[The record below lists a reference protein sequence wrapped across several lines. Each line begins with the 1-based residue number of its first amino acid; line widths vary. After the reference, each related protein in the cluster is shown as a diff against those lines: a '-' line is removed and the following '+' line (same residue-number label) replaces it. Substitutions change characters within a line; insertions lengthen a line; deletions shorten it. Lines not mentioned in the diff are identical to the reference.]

1 MLKGLSSHTRLHT
14 YPKILQRLSSSWK
27 SPLSSRNSSRTPP
40 NDGPAA
46 PPNRPKGDVIF
57 GAACAGYTTFL
68 LMVAGRLVHTLRKR
82 REEGRR
88 LAMAGHVAEAG
99 GDAPSAWV
107 AAPGRKASSSLLWIE
122 SFGGEVKVFELVV
135 EGSQE
140 GSWEKESKRWI
151 ETRGTK
157 EDMAIVEGAS
167 EGVLSARSSSV
178 AAAPPKGSSASEDLR
193 ASSSREKEGRPLD
206 SSATADWPPERVPVP
221 EGGAAGEEFALEEEQ
236 ADRNEGTAMGDVQKG
251 KKLFVQ
257 RCAQCHTVEAGG
269 KHKTGPNLHGLFG
282 RQTGQAPGYV
292 YTDANKSKGITWG
305 ADTLDV
311 YLTNPKKYIPGTK
324 MVFAGLKKKG
334 ERADLIAYLA
344 EATS

>member
-1 MLKGLSSHTRLHT
+1 MILTIIVKMIMVTMIMIISIFLSACECSDRETTALRWPSCPSSHFPGKPKMLKGLSSHTRLHT
-14 YPKILQRLSSSWK
+14 YSKILQRLSSSWK

-46 PPNRPKGDVIF
+46 PPTRPKGDVIF

-68 LMVAGRLVHTLRKR
+68 LLVAGRLVHTLRKR

-107 AAPGRKASSSLLWIE
+107 AAPGGKASSSLLWIE

-157 EDMAIVEGAS
+157 EDMAI
-167 EGVLSARSSSV
+167 
-178 AAAPPKGSSASEDLR
+178 
-193 ASSSREKEGRPLD
+193 GRP
-206 SSATADWPPERVPVP
+206 
-221 EGGAAGEEFALEEEQ
+221 
-236 ADRNEGTAMGDVQKG
+236 
-251 KKLFVQ
+251 
-257 RCAQCHTVEAGG
+257 
-269 KHKTGPNLHGLFG
+269 
-282 RQTGQAPGYV
+282 
-292 YTDANKSKGITWG
+292 
-305 ADTLDV
+305 TLW
-311 YLTNPKKYIPGTK
+311 TNI
-324 MVFAGLKKKG
+324 
-334 ERADLIAYLA
+334 LI
-344 EATS
+344 S